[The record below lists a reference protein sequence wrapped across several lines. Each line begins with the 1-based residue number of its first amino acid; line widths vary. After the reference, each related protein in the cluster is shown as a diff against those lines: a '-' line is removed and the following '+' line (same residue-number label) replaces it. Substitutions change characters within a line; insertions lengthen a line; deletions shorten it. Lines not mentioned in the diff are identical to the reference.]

1 MDLVLFLDPNF
12 TFFGVANHSA
22 ENTHTMF
29 GSGNTNHFM
38 FLQLDHFDVS
48 NLEDSLAHFHTNSQ
62 HGHGITQSHQHTTP
76 ERGKNI

>member
-38 FLQLDHFDVS
+38 LSYAYMLDHFDVS
-48 NLEDSLAHFHTNSQ
+48 NLEDSLAHFQ